1 MGGRGAETKRDQEG
15 GKQSLVQGKTERKN
29 KRKGGGA
36 MEKETETGKRIKN
49 QDKEAMGKQL
59 CSLQCDLRQSS
70 APSNVI

>member
-1 MGGRGAETKRDQEG
+1 
-15 GKQSLVQGKTERKN
+15 
-29 KRKGGGA
+29 

-49 QDKEAMGKQL
+49 QDKEAMRKQL